1 MTSTLDVQLF
11 WYAFWCY
18 LIGFLALSF
27 WLAMRK
33 PMLTKIGGFAIA
45 LGFVLQSIAFVSR
58 WMYTGH
64 FPMSNMYEYLAVMS
78 WMAALSFWIL
88 LWRYRQWVISSLISS
103 VIVMLMV
110 TTSLLPKDPSQQL
123 MPALQ
128 SKWLMI
134 HVTLA
139 SIGAGAFAV
148 AAAVSLIFL
157 FAAREHFKPNTKFQ
171 PSAIPAALSLV
182 VVPILLAI
190 VASATKVFGSQTQM
204 VFFGSQS
211 VTGGSI
217 LTVLGMYLP
226 VSGFVWARASHN
238 VDSDHK
244 RYWSALGF
252 VGLFFG
258 ALVGG
263 TLVLYDQIAIT
274 MGNPLRIFEFFGI
287 TMICGTA
294 IIFVVHTILGF
305 GTVLSKIHLD
315 GQMLD
320 EINYRSVTLGY
331 PLYTLGALFAG
342 AIWAEQA
349 WGSFWSW
356 DPKEV
361 GALIIWLFY
370 SAFLHARYQR
380 GWTGSRTAI
389 LSLVGFA
396 MMMLSF
402 FGNYFFGGLHSY
414 N

>member
-1 MTSTLDVQLF
+1 MTSTLDVSLF

-27 WLAMRK
+27 WLALKK
-33 PMLTKIGGFAIA
+33 PVLTKVGGGAIA
-45 LGFVLQSIAFVSR
+45 VGFVLQSVAFFSR
-58 WMYTGH
+58 WIYTGH

-88 LWRYRQWVISSLISS
+88 QWRYRHWVISSLISS

-157 FAAREHFKPNTKFQ
+157 FAARDHYKPNIKFQ
-171 PSAIPAALSLV
+171 PSARPAAFSLMI
-182 VVPILLAI
+182 VPLVLAI
-190 VASATKVFGSQTQM
+190 IAAVTGAFSSQTQM
-204 VFFGSQS
+204 MFFGRQS
-211 VTGGSI
+211 IVWGSI

-226 VSGFVWARASHN
+226 IAGFVWARSGHN

-244 RYWSALGF
+244 RYWAALGF

-263 TLVLYDQIAIT
+263 ALVQYDQVMIT
-274 MGNPLRIFEFFGI
+274 MGNPLRIFEYFGV
-287 TMICGTA
+287 TFVCGT
-294 IIFVVHTILGF
+294 IILFFVHTLLGF
-305 GTVLSKIHLD
+305 GTVLSKVHLD
-315 GQMLD
+315 GQLLD
-320 EINYRSVTLGY
+320 EINYRSVTLAY

-361 GALIIWLFY
+361 GALVIWLFY

-380 GWTGSRTAI
+380 NWTGSRTAI

-402 FGNYFFGGLHSY
+402 FGNYFFGGLHAY

>member
-18 LIGFLALSF
+18 MVGFLSLST
-27 WLAMRK
+27 WLALRK
-33 PMLTKIGGFAIA
+33 PVLTKFGGAAIA
-45 LGFVLQSIAFVSR
+45 VGFVLQTVAFISR
-58 WMYTGH
+58 WNYTGH

-88 LWRYRQWVISSLISS
+88 QWKYRHWVISSLISS

-134 HVTLA
+134 HVTMA

-157 FAAREHFKPNTKFQ
+157 FAVRDNFKPNTRFQ
-171 PSAIPAALSLV
+171 PSAKPALIALV
-182 VVPILLAI
+182 IAPIVLTIGALI
-190 VASATKVFGSQTQM
+190 TGVFSSQTQM
-204 VFFGSQS
+204 VFFGNQS
-211 VTGGSI
+211 IAWGGAM
-217 LTVLGMYLP
+217 TVLGFYLP
-226 VSGFVWARASHN
+226 VSGFVWARASRG

-244 RYWSALGF
+244 RYWAALGF

-258 ALVGG
+258 SLVAG
-263 TLVLYDQIAIT
+263 TLVMHDHISIT

-287 TMICGTA
+287 TLICGTA
-294 IIFVVHTILGF
+294 IAFLVHTFLGF
-305 GTVLSKIHLD
+305 GKVLSNVHLD
-315 GQMLD
+315 GQLLD

-331 PLYTLGALFAG
+331 PMYTLGALFAG

-361 GALIIWLFY
+361 GALILWLFY

-389 LSLVGFA
+389 LSLIGFA

>member
-1 MTSTLDVQLF
+1 MTATLDVSLF

-18 LIGFLALSF
+18 LIGFLSLSF
-27 WLAMRK
+27 WLALKK
-33 PMLTKIGGFAIA
+33 PVLTKVGGGAIA
-45 LGFVLQSIAFVSR
+45 VGFVLQSVAFFAR

-88 LWRYRQWVISSLISS
+88 QWRYRHWVISSLISS

-134 HVTLA
+134 HVSLA

-157 FAAREHFKPNTKFQ
+157 FAARDHYKPNTKFQ
-171 PSAIPAALSLV
+171 PSARPAAVSLV
-182 VVPILLAI
+182 VVPIILAI
-190 VASATKVFGSQTQM
+190 VAAATGAFSSQTQM
-204 VFFGSQS
+204 MFFGTQS
-211 VTGGSI
+211 IVWGSI
-217 LTVLGMYLP
+217 LTVLGMYMP
-226 VSGFVWARASHN
+226 VSGFVWAKVGRS

-244 RYWSALGF
+244 RYWAALGF

-258 ALVGG
+258 ALAAG
-263 TLVLYDQIAIT
+263 TLVLYDQVTIT
-274 MGNPLRIFEFFGI
+274 MGNPLRIFEYFGI
-287 TMICGTA
+287 TLICGT
-294 IIFVVHTILGF
+294 IIVFVVHTLLGF
-305 GTVLSKIHLD
+305 GMVLSRVHLD
-315 GQMLD
+315 GQLLD
-320 EINYRSVTLGY
+320 EINYRSVTLAY

-402 FGNYFFGGLHSY
+402 FGNYFFGGLHAY